1 LLEFARADLVV
12 AMAPAPVAASEWHLD
27 GATMHFLVVPP
38 VACELAVTA

>member
-1 LLEFARADLVV
+1 MLEFARANPVA
-12 AMAPAPVAASEWHLD
+12 AMAPALVAASEWHLD